1 MSFNPSESAIKIDK
15 AEHTEGLNAAYD
27 LFTKEI
33 NTIKQV
39 NSPEE
44 ANAQIKSLTDDLS
57 KRGVLPDLAVR
68 WGKEERGMIADD
80 GTFTK
85 RELATYR
92 SANKEDALVAS
103 MTTSL
108 INRYSQ
114 LESRNGDWFGDGV
127 SEGDLE
133 QSLSDIDNRLAKT
146 VQNKESQAV
155 AEKLNAQDGRLFKQI
170 AGTSNDKAQITPYD
184 LTTLLS
190 SDDLAKGY
198 SGKDGVGF
206 LSKEDRAMIE
216 QMKKDWNKP
225 YMQAMMP
232 NNSSMS
238 LDAVAKS
245 AKIEIPNYEVSS
257 NTAGAAIGEVAAAAI
272 SGGGGNIGGTLGDAV
287 AVAAVGDTADN
298 GAETAP
304 VEAIPAPVEKQTYT
318 VRSGQGFD
326 RVARDI
332 LRSHE
337 GEYSEAEVIALSA
350 QIAEVNGM
358 NRNSSVVRDG
368 MVLEIPALAS

>member
-1 MSFNPSESAIKIDK
+1 MSFNPSESAVKIDK

-33 NTIKQV
+33 NSIKQGS
-39 NSPEE
+39 SPEE

-68 WGKEERGMIADD
+68 WGQEERGMIADD
-80 GTFTK
+80 STFTK

-114 LESRNGDWFGDGV
+114 LEARNGDWFGDGI
-127 SEGDLE
+127 SGSDLE
-133 QSLSDIDNRLAKT
+133 QSLSDIDKRLSKT
-146 VQNKESQAV
+146 VENKESQAV

-170 AGTSNDKAQITPYD
+170 AGTSYDKAQITPSD
-184 LTTLLS
+184 LTLLLN

-206 LSKEDRAMIE
+206 LSKEDRATIE

-225 YMQAMMP
+225 YMRAMMP
-232 NNSSMS
+232 NDSSMM
-238 LDAVAKS
+238 LDAVAKT
-245 AKIEIPNYEVSS
+245 AKIEIPKYEVSS
-257 NTAGAAIGEVAAAAI
+257 NTAGATVGEVATAAI
-272 SGGGGNIGGTLGDAV
+272 SGGGDS
-287 AVAAVGDTADN
+287 
-298 GAETAP
+298 GAEAP
-304 VEAIPAPVEKQTYT
+304 NGGDSASNSGETTTVEATPAPEEKQTYT
-318 VRSGQGFD
+318 VKSGQGFD
-326 RVARDI
+326 RIARDI
-332 LRSHE
+332 LRAHE

-350 QIAEVNGM
+350 QIAEANGM